1 MPDDKNKVK
10 RIEKRE
16 EYWNKNYAN
25 YWINRV
31 DEANSEDI
39 SSSKIIKDDTKTSKN
54 AIYSDA
60 ISLLD
65 ITKTDNVIEIG
76 VGFGRSLPEL
86 CQAAL
91 HVTAL
96 DISAPMITLA
106 KDRTKEKNISFYVS
120 PSEEM
125 PFDSNVFDV
134 AVCFASFDAMYQTEA
149 LIEINRICKKGARV
163 LITGKN
169 DNYFDNDNLAMEAE
183 IGARKK
189 GHPNYFTDVR
199 KLLNNINKFGFRI
212 DIQKFYLK
220 RGDFGLADVQTKM
233 TSKFYEFLIVLC
245 KVSQC
250 SVGADFLIS
259 SDVSKTYNRNFS
271 RS

>member
-76 VGFGRSLPEL
+76 VGFGRSLPVKP
-86 CQAAL
+86 
-91 HVTAL
+91 HF
-96 DISAPMITLA
+96 M
-106 KDRTKEKNISFYVS
+106 
-120 PSEEM
+120 
-125 PFDSNVFDV
+125 
-134 AVCFASFDAMYQTEA
+134 
-149 LIEINRICKKGARV
+149 
-163 LITGKN
+163 
-169 DNYFDNDNLAMEAE
+169 
-183 IGARKK
+183 
-189 GHPNYFTDVR
+189 
-199 KLLNNINKFGFRI
+199 
-212 DIQKFYLK
+212 
-220 RGDFGLADVQTKM
+220 
-233 TSKFYEFLIVLC
+233 
-245 KVSQC
+245 
-250 SVGADFLIS
+250 
-259 SDVSKTYNRNFS
+259 
-271 RS
+271 